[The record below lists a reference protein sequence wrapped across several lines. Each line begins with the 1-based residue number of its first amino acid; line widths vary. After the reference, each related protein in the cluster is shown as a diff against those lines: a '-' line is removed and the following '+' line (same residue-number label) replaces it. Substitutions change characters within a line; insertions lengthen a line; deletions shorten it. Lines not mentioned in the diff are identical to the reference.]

1 MSFVP
6 AFHNKVNRFEL
17 KEEFTLQIH
26 HNISKLPAFHNAV
39 VTIGTFDGVHTGH
52 KHILNQL
59 KAEAERISGETVII
73 TFHPHPRKIVSHT
86 HEVQLLN
93 TLEEKIEILSKE
105 SIDHLVV
112 VPFTE
117 AFAEQTAES
126 YIRNFLVKNINPHTI
141 IIGYDHRF
149 GKGRAGD
156 YLMLEKYAPEMGFIV
171 KEIPEKVLNEIAV
184 SSTRIRKAIREGDI
198 ESANALL
205 GYDYFFE
212 AKVVEGNQLGRTM
225 GYPTANLHIENPEK
239 LIPGNGVYAVEIKIG
254 VQLFKG
260 MMNIGFRPTVDG
272 SKIVIEAN
280 IFDFNRDIYYT
291 VVRVYVKYF
300 LRPEQKFNGLDA
312 LKAQLG
318 KDKLEA
324 LSKLK

>member
-1 MSFVP
+1 M
-6 AFHNKVNRFEL
+6 
-17 KEEFTLQIH
+17 
-26 HNISKLPAFHNAV
+26 
-39 VTIGTFDGVHTGH
+39 HTGH
-52 KHILNQL
+52 KHILHQL
-59 KAEAERISGETVII
+59 KSEAQRISGETVIV

-117 AFAEQTAES
+117 AFSEQTAES
-126 YIRNFLVKNINPHTI
+126 YVKNFLFRNIHPHTI

-149 GKGRAGD
+149 GKNRAGN
-156 YLMLEKYAPEMGFIV
+156 YLMLEQYAAELKFSV

-184 SSTRIRKAIREGDI
+184 SSTRIRNAIKEGNI
-198 ESANALL
+198 ESAKALL

-212 AKVVEGNQLGRTM
+212 AKVVAGNRLGRTI
-225 GYPTANLHIENPEK
+225 GYPTANLHVENPEK
-239 LIPGNGVYAVEIKIG
+239 LIPGNGVYAVEIK
-254 VQLFKG
+254 VKEQLFKG

-272 SKIVIEAN
+272 SKIAIEVN
-280 IFDFNRDIYYT
+280 IFDFDRDIYDT
-291 VVRVYVKYF
+291 AVRVYVKYF
-300 LRPEQKFNGLDA
+300 LRSEQKFNGLDA

-324 LSKLK
+324 VTKLK

>member
-1 MSFVP
+1 M
-6 AFHNKVNRFEL
+6 
-17 KEEFTLQIH
+17 
-26 HNISKLPAFHNAV
+26 
-39 VTIGTFDGVHTGH
+39 HTGH

-73 TFHPHPRKIVSHT
+73 TFHPHPRKIVTHT

-105 SIDHLVV
+105 SIDHLVI

-149 GKGRAGD
+149 GKDRGGN
-156 YLMLEKYAPEMGFIV
+156 YLMLEKYAEELRFIV
-171 KEIPEKVLNEIAV
+171 KEIPEKVLNEVAV
-184 SSTRIRKAIREGDI
+184 SSTRIRNAIRSGDI

-212 AKVVEGNQLGRTM
+212 AAVIEGNQLGRTI
-225 GYPTANLHIENPEK
+225 GYPTANLHIGNPEK

-254 VQLFKG
+254 EQLFKG

-272 SKIVIEAN
+272 SKIMTEVN
-280 IFDFNRDIYYT
+280 IFDFNRDIYHT
-291 VVRVYVKYF
+291 AVRVFVKYF

-324 LSKLK
+324 LVKLK